1 LKSDKGD
8 QQMTYEALKAEVLH
22 LREEGKIRTSLSP
35 AERADWAFGTTV
47 IENRAVTLAMATA
60 AVEAKA
66 RRQ

>member
-1 LKSDKGD
+1 MS
-8 QQMTYEALKAEVLH
+8 YEALKAEVQK
-22 LREEGKIRTSLSP
+22 LREQGKIRAILSP

-66 RRQ
+66 RR